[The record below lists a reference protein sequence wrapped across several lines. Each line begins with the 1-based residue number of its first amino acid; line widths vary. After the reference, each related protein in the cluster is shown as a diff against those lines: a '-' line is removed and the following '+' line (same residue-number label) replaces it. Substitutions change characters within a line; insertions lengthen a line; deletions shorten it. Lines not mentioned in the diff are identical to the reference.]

1 MKHITIAVLIIAL
14 GILLAGC
21 GGGTSTPDPGS
32 SNTPEPTQLL
42 APTPPT
48 SVVGDHGTSV
58 VPDQLNVLTGANEPA
73 LDAQL
78 ARFGISVAHKNG
90 GWATL
95 DLPSGMDLDWAIG
108 ELEKEYNI
116 TRAEKVHVLHTARAE
131 YSEEAVRNASY
142 LPFDTFFADEFV
154 NVNTTDQTPS
164 GFGMFSGFLGQAP
177 AMNPSNFQAAWDVS
191 LNPGPAAR
199 EVRIAIIDAGFFDY
213 DTWNRGVFNP
223 NDPDLVDSDHSG
235 EVASDGTVTTGLAAA
250 AWDVYDH
257 DATPG
262 NREIPYRTTGD
273 LLLGMLADN
282 IGDPATQSGNL
293 IMGPIDFMDDGV
305 DDSDFWN
312 EGLAGMNP
320 NATYILIKT
329 GQVNGTN
336 DGWVFSDNHLAE
348 AIDYAA
354 ALSTDN
360 NGGLWPNGGC
370 EADIILLG
378 MFATGTVG
386 GNVSTAIAT
395 ARTNNALVIAPAGDV
410 THTATFAGEPPVFDG
425 WGETPVDISVT
436 SVTPASDPNCIA
448 VCGTGINRQ
457 DDLGTFVDNSIT
469 YNNLGLGWVPTFG
482 DPFEFS
488 YREIPDYCNTGGDIA
503 AVGFGIGFG
512 FHPYFQ
518 IGDPPEI
525 YPGYTY
531 RLTYD
536 SFGSAYAAAYV
547 AGAASIVHQALH
559 EANNAEPTDDDV
571 WAALS
576 NDGVDLWQFAP
587 MTGLAGGG
595 GFLDAGASAWHAFSG
610 GTLYQRG
617 MSWQTIAWSQPL
629 GAVTRGTDF
638 EITPTVNLGTAP
650 FILTVDWDN
659 GLGEVVVD
667 PPWVNGDPVTLTGGW
682 ETLGLKGVNMT
693 VEDADGQ
700 LDTFALELHVINP
713 LSAGITITNI
723 AGSII
728 QPSNLTA
735 GVSNRWNANLTNI
748 YEGEI
753 GGVKNEMS
761 YNWDFGDGLGTS
773 DKENPSYGFPTAGPY
788 TVTLT
793 VTETTRPNSVFTLDV
808 TAN

>member
-1 MKHITIAVLIIAL
+1 MKHIAITVLIVIL
-14 GILLAGC
+14 GVMLAGC

-32 SNTPEPTQLL
+32 NDTPEPTQLL

-58 VPDQLNVLTGANEPA
+58 VPDQLNVLTGANTPA

-78 ARFGISVAHKNG
+78 ERFGISVAHKNG

-95 DLPSGMDLDWAIG
+95 DLPSGTDLDWAIG

-131 YSEEAVRNASY
+131 YDKAAVRAASY
-142 LPFDTFFADEFV
+142 LPFDPMFADDFS
-154 NVNTTDQTPS
+154 TL
-164 GFGMFSGFLGQAP
+164 GFDHENQVWTYLTGWVGQAVP
-177 AMNPSNFQAAWDVS
+177 MNTSNWQAAWDVS
-191 LNPGPAAR
+191 LQPGPAGR
-199 EVRIAIIDAGFFDY
+199 EVRVAVIDAGFAN
-213 DTWNRGVFNP
+213 WRRGNSFVP
-223 NDPDLVDSDHSG
+223 TDPDLVDSDHSG
-235 EVASDGTVTTGLAAA
+235 FVAADGTVTTGLAAA
-250 AWDVYDH
+250 EWDLYDH
-257 DATPG
+257 DADPG
-262 NREIPYRTTGD
+262 SAELPYRIEGE
-273 LLLGMLADN
+273 LVLGMLADD
-282 IGDPATQSGNL
+282 IGDPVVQNGY
-293 IMGPIDFMDDGV
+293 IIQGYDFDGEGIE
-305 DDSDFWN
+305 DSDWWN
-312 EGLAGMNP
+312 EGIAGMNP
-320 NATYILIKT
+320 NATYIVIKT
-329 GQVNGTN
+329 GQINGGN
-336 DGWVFSDNHLAE
+336 DGWEFSDNHLAE

-354 ALSTDN
+354 ALSTDD

-378 MFATGTVG
+378 MFANADVG

-410 THTATFAGEPPVFDG
+410 THTATFAGDPPVFDG

-436 SVTPASDPNCIA
+436 PVTPASDPNCIA

-457 DDLGTFVDNSIT
+457 GDLGQFTAGSDT
-469 YNNLGLGWVPTFG
+469 YNNLGIGWAPTFG
-482 DPFEFS
+482 DPFEFT

-503 AVGFGIGFG
+503 AMAYGIGAG
-512 FHPYFQ
+512 YHPFLVA
-518 IGDPPEI
+518 GDPSERI
-525 YPGYTY
+525 PGYTY
-531 RLTYD
+531 NITYN
-536 SFGSAYAAAYV
+536 SFGSIYAAAYV
-547 AGAASIVHQALH
+547 TGAASIVHQALH

-587 MTGLAGGG
+587 LTGLAGGG

-617 MSWQTIAWSQPL
+617 MSWQTIEWSQPL

-638 EITPTVNLGTAP
+638 EITPTVNLGNAP

-667 PPWVNGDPVTLTGGW
+667 PWVNGDPVTLTGGW
-682 ETLGLKGVNMT
+682 DTLGLKGVNMT

-728 QPSNLTA
+728 QPTNLGA
-735 GVSNRWNANLTNI
+735 GVSNRWNANLTNV

-753 GGVKNEMS
+753 GGVQNVMS
-761 YNWDFGDGLGTS
+761 FDWDFGDGLGTS
-773 DKENPSYGFPTAGPY
+773 TSENPSYGFPTADSY

-793 VTETTRPNSVFTLDV
+793 VSETARPDSVFTLDV
-808 TAN
+808 TVN